1 MTPDAKD
8 LAGDARWL
16 PHRLIDGGRA
26 LRFVMAD
33 RGAQRAATFLDDA
46 SLGDRAPRVD
56 VSAAS
61 LVATLSPGSTPM
73 HFIFH
78 SAFARST
85 LLARALDLPGFAMG
99 LKEPIVLNDA
109 ALLHRQRALG
119 RDVLDLVLRLLARP
133 LTPGE
138 TMIAKPSN
146 VVNVLMPAV
155 MALRPDARALLLYRD
170 LPGYLRSIARKG
182 MFGRIWARRLLHQ
195 IRAEAPFDAGFSE
208 ADLFIHTDLQA
219 AALGWL
225 IQHAQFAALARAL
238 PERVRLLDAGKLAT
252 DRRAAF
258 AAAAH
263 WFGLALDDAMID
275 GVVEGPAFQEDSK
288 RIGERFGGEG
298 SGQDAPV
305 DEAEIR
311 MVTEW
316 TGALARHVHQPLEF
330 GPNLLAEC

>member
-1 MTPDAKD
+1 MSVHARE

-16 PHRLIDGGRA
+16 PHRLIDGGRG
-26 LRFVMAD
+26 LRFVRAD
-33 RGAQRAATFLDDA
+33 RDAQRAATFLDDA
-46 SLGDRAPRVD
+46 SLGEGATRVD
-56 VSAAS
+56 ATMGDVVAAP
-61 LVATLSPGSTPM
+61 VPGPAPM

-85 LLARALDLPGFAMG
+85 LLARAMDLPGVAMG

-109 ALLHRQRALG
+109 AQLHGQRRLAREVLALTLGLLG
-119 RDVLDLVLRLLARP
+119 RPLAE
-133 LTPGE
+133 GE
-138 TMIAKPSN
+138 AVIVKPSN
-146 VVNVLMPAV
+146 IVNGLMPTL

-182 MFGRIWARRLLHQ
+182 MFGRVWARQMALHF
-195 IRAEAPFDAGFSE
+195 RTDAPFDAGFSE
-208 ADLFIHTDLQA
+208 ADRFVHTDLQA

-238 PERVRLLDAGKLAT
+238 PDRVRLLDAAALAT
-252 DRRAAF
+252 APREAF
-258 AAAAH
+258 AATLR
-263 WFGLALDDAMID
+263 WFGLALDEAAVDD
-275 GVVEGPAFQEDSK
+275 VVKGPAFSEDSK

-305 DEAEIR
+305 DEAEVR

-316 TGALARHVHQPLEF
+316 IQAIARHVGATLDF
-330 GPNLLAEC
+330 GPKLLG